1 MVESSS
7 NSISRSDAA
16 KVVRNRTHL
25 HLAMRKAGYLM
36 PSLSSPICTMKFM
49 EKARKRI
56 FFIPKKEEVGNV
68 PECFS
73 WPSKE
78 VLLKK
83 LKRNILQE
91 KPQSEL
97 DRQNVE
103 LVSRTLAQMKKRL
116 PDTKWLLLLCGIII
130 PDDEIFLKS
139 YKW

>member
-49 EKARKRI
+49 QKARKRI
-56 FFIPKKEEVGNV
+56 FFIPKKTEVGIL

-78 VLLKK
+78 VLIKK
-83 LKRNILQE
+83 LKYDILTRE
-91 KPQSEL
+91 PQNEEA
-97 DRQNVE
+97 RKNVE
-103 LVSRTLAQMKKRL
+103 LVSRTLALMKKRL
-116 PDTKWLLLLCGIII
+116 PDTKWLLLLCGMFI
-130 PDDEIFLKS
+130 PHDEIFQKS

>member
-16 KVVRNRTHL
+16 LVVRNRTHL

-49 EKARKRI
+49 QKARKRI
-56 FFIPKKEEVGNV
+56 FFIPKKTEIGVL

-73 WPSKE
+73 WPSKD

-83 LKRNILQE
+83 LKQHILTRD
-91 KPQSEL
+91 PQS
-97 DRQNVE
+97 
-103 LVSRTLAQMKKRL
+103 
-116 PDTKWLLLLCGIII
+116 
-130 PDDEIFLKS
+130 
-139 YKW
+139 